1 MQIDKNIE
9 TKDLY
14 EDVIKDIKT
23 HSELSSLLA
32 NNITFYGKSLKEH
45 SSDFFIK
52 IPEDKIV
59 PEDFRK
65 IFAKL
70 IDLIQ
75 KAQFYYSI
83 SSSVTTTLSSGSTKK
98 KADLIAAIIKSYE
111 IKKIKRPGQEVISA
125 MADSLM
131 SETSNTLTI
140 SKIIKEFWKNKLDSL
155 IEIRKCMEQIG
166 INQAT
171 ELKHLG

>member
-1 MQIDKNIE
+1 MQIEETVE
-9 TKDLY
+9 TKQLY

-23 HSELSSLLA
+23 HSELTSLLA
-32 NNITFYGKSLKEH
+32 NNIVFYGKSLKEH
-45 SSDFFIK
+45 TSDFFIK
-52 IPEDKIV
+52 V
-59 PEDFRK
+59 PEEKISPEEFRK
-65 IFAKL
+65 IFIKL

-75 KAQFYYSI
+75 KAQFYYSV
-83 SSSVTTTLSSGSTKK
+83 SSSVATTLSSGSVKK
-98 KADLIAAIIKSYE
+98 KADLVAAIIKSYE
-111 IKKIKRPGQEVISA
+111 IKKIKRPGQEVISS

-140 SKIIKEFWKNKLDSL
+140 AKIIKEFWKNKLDSL